1 MPCCSCDRDTL
12 KQLMIKKEIVG
23 DLLNHLRLA
32 RQRALAAERGG
43 SMEDDWEAGRAA
55 AVAGAQGWLKSG
67 DFLLLVRNCRP
78 R

>member
-1 MPCCSCDRDTL
+1 M

-43 SMEDDWEAGRAA
+43 DGDADWEAGRAA
-55 AVAGAQGWLKSG
+55 AVEGTQGWWPILPCTFG
-67 DFLLLVRNCRP
+67 QWGNMLA
-78 R
+78 